1 MRKCHREWLGLSI
14 RVVQWPAEF
23 LGKSARKN
31 DHHGKLSMQSTPRP
45 MPACHW
51 ILPRDFNVVVFV
63 LDVVRVGP
71 KILIAAPSSSF
82 KLHSAL
88 PVHYHVRRTVSVNI
102 ATNGGVS
109 FLIKHNGASCRTELS
124 SSSPIDNMTPVVTV
138 SIVFNSGAQ
147 KATFDV
153 IMLSSDS
160 SAILRTLTFY

>member
-1 MRKCHREWLGLSI
+1 M
-14 RVVQWPAEF
+14 
-23 LGKSARKN
+23 
-31 DHHGKLSMQSTPRP
+31 
-45 MPACHW
+45 
-51 ILPRDFNVVVFV
+51 VVFV

-102 ATNGGVS
+102 ATN
-109 FLIKHNGASCRTELS
+109 
-124 SSSPIDNMTPVVTV
+124 DNMTPVVTV

-153 IMLSSDS
+153 IMLSSNS